1 MDSMFAQE
9 FVLKQR
15 TDLLHALCSSG
26 STEHLEQVLDILLAQ
41 GELIW
46 EDYQNIQVPGR
57 ALYTKARQLLDL
69 VYTKGVETCE
79 LFLAA
84 LKQVL
89 PEAQIVGLSFAGCDS
104 NLEEKEEHQSTS
116 AHTLLTQRPSLVSKL
131 LGRIDGALEALVISG
146 HFTSADCN
154 EVRLPVYTP
163 SQQARCLLDHVRPK
177 GESAAKVVL
186 QYIQQKQETG
196 SPLNQEKLT
205 PPKEVLKYQKKLSS
219 SVSAQSCFLSTYGG
233 TSHMSL
239 DDIYTEGQ
247 LELAQ
252 YCADVHGPLGLE
264 DIVGTVGTVNEEADT
279 VLVSGEA
286 GSGKTT
292 LLQRLHLLWARGGAL
307 QQFLLLF
314 PFSCRRLNSEN
325 RELSVKEL
333 LFQHCCWPDRD
344 QEEIFQFILDH
355 PHLILFTFDGLDE
368 LKQSFSDERR
378 LCCPTQPAPV
388 HIILFNFIQGSLMKG
403 VRKVVT
409 SRPEAVGPV
418 LKTHLCKEVLLK
430 GFSPSGIDCFVRK
443 HHSDNTVAT
452 KVLESLQ
459 TNTALLG
466 LCHSPVLCW
475 IVSQCH
481 KELLGCGE
489 GSPQTI
495 TDVYLMILQHFFQHQ
510 SSPKSTVGLGWFQD
524 HLKTVLH
531 LGQLA
536 FEGMKNTCYIF
547 SGTDL
552 EKCGVTENDICMGF
566 LIQSKDLSSNHGKHY
581 EFLHVTMQCFFAALY
596 VVLSSN
602 TDRSTISKLFEMK
615 GMGEI
620 DLTNSCFRACLP
632 STYQQECS
640 LQGDA
645 TTAETSN
652 LQIAATF
659 VSGLLSKRHQ
669 SLWLQ
674 CCPSAVMEKRIRQVE
689 RCLSKGMQKHFKSI
703 PQPVEGEKKSMHA
716 MPGFVWLIKCI
727 YEMQESRIAKDAM
740 SKLEVDHLK
749 LTYCNIGPVECTA
762 LAYVLQHLRNPVGL
776 QLDNNSVGDVGVEQL
791 LPCMHICY
799 SLYLRNNNITDEGI
813 RKLIAKGIQCE
824 NFQKIALFN
833 NMLTDACTQH
843 FSHLLRTK
851 NNFLSLRL
859 WGNKIGDT
867 GAEALA
873 KALESS
879 KSLVWLSLVG
889 NGVGNAGA
897 CALASIIKNST
908 TLEELWL
915 TENCITRTGVERLI
929 EALEHNTHVKSIWYE
944 MNTELYTRKYKS
956 SPCLLLMWFVYV
968 IGGCLHSGFGA
979 MHGHTWLVV
988 DTASDP
994 GQTKMLFWL

>member
-1 MDSMFAQE
+1 MFVQE
-9 FVLKQR
+9 LVLKQR
-15 TDLLHALCSSG
+15 TEILHALCSSG
-26 STEHLEQVLDILLAQ
+26 SAEHVERVLDILLAQ

-57 ALYTKARQLLDL
+57 ALYTNARHLLDL
-69 VYTKGVETCE
+69 VYTKGVDTCR
-79 LFLAA
+79 LFLGA

-89 PEAQIVGLSFAGCDS
+89 PEEQGASISFAGCCS
-104 NLEEKEEHQSTS
+104 LEEKEENQSTS
-116 AHTLLTQRPSLVSKL
+116 TQTLVTQRPSLVSKL
-131 LGRIDGALEALVISG
+131 QGCIDGALKALVISG
-146 HFTSADCN
+146 HFTSADSE
-154 EVRLPVYTP
+154 EVRLPIHTP
-163 SQQARCLLDHVRPK
+163 SQQARRLLDHVRSK

-186 QYIQQKQETG
+186 QYLQQEQESR
-196 SPLNQEKLT
+196 SPPNQDKLT
-205 PPKEVLKYQKKLSS
+205 PSKEFLKYQKKLSS

-233 TSHMSL
+233 TSHMCL

-247 LELAQ
+247 LELAHD
-252 YCADVHGPLGLE
+252 CVDVSGPLTLE
-264 DIVGTVGTVNEEADT
+264 NIVGTTGTVNEGADT

-286 GSGKTT
+286 GNGKST
-292 LLQRLHLLWARGGAL
+292 LLQKLHLLWARGTAL
-307 QQFLLLF
+307 QDFLLLF
-314 PFSCRRLNSEN
+314 PFSCRRLNSEH
-325 RELSVKEL
+325 RELSVQEL
-333 LFQHCCWPDRD
+333 LFQHCCWPDRE

-368 LKQSFSDERR
+368 LKQSFSDEHRH
-378 LCCPTQPAPV
+378 CCPTQRAPV
-388 HIILFNFIQGSLMKG
+388 HILLFNLIQGSLMKG
-403 VRKVVT
+403 VLKVVT

-418 LKTHLCKEVLLK
+418 LKKHLRKEVLLN

-443 HHSDNTVAT
+443 HHSDPTVAA

-510 SSPKSTVGLGWFQD
+510 HPLKSTVGLGWLQE
-524 HLKTVLH
+524 HLQTVLH

-536 FEGMKNTCYIF
+536 FEGIGTTCYIF

-552 EKCGVTENDICMGF
+552 ETCGVTEKDICMGF
-566 LIQSKDLSSNHGKHY
+566 LIQSKDMSSTHSKCY

-596 VVLSSN
+596 IVLSKN
-602 TDRSTISKLFEMK
+602 TDRSTIPKLFEPKDMRET
-615 GMGEI
+615 GGSS
-620 DLTNSCFRACLP
+620 TCFRACLP
-632 STYQQECS
+632 STAQQEQV
-640 LQGDA
+640 LEGDA
-645 TTAETSN
+645 TAAETPN
-652 LQIAATF
+652 LQIIATF
-659 VSGLLSKRHQ
+659 VSGLLSQRHR
-669 SLWLQ
+669 SLWLH
-674 CCPSAVMEKRIRQVE
+674 CCPSAVMEKRVRQVV

-716 MPGFVWLIKCI
+716 MPGFVWIIKCI

-791 LPCMHICY
+791 LPCMHICN

-813 RKLIAKGIQCE
+813 RKLIAKGIQCD
-824 NFQKIALFN
+824 NFRKIALFN
-833 NMLTDACTQH
+833 NKLTDACTQH
-843 FSHLLRTK
+843 FSHLLKTK
-851 NNFLSLRL
+851 QDFLSLRLGNNNITAEGAKQLAEGLKCNHSLQYLGL
-859 WGNKIGDT
+859 WGNKIGDA

-873 KALESS
+873 RALESS
-879 KSLVWLSLVG
+879 KALLWLSLVG
-889 NGVGNAGA
+889 NGVGSTGA
-897 CALASIIKNST
+897 CALANIIKNST
-908 TLEELWL
+908 SLKGLWL
-915 TENCITRTGVERLI
+915 PENCITRTGVECLI
-929 EALEHNTHVKSIWYE
+929 QALEHNTHVESIWLRNNDLSLEEVEE
-944 MNTELYTRKYKS
+944 MTQRESRLI
-956 SPCLLLMWFVYV
+956 F
-968 IGGCLHSGFGA
+968 
-979 MHGHTWLVV
+979 
-988 DTASDP
+988 
-994 GQTKMLFWL
+994 

>member
-1 MDSMFAQE
+1 MSVQE
-9 FVLKQR
+9 LVLRQR
-15 TDLLHALCSSG
+15 TEILNALCSSG
-26 STEHLEQVLDILLAQ
+26 SAEHLEQVLDILLAQ

-57 ALYTKARQLLDL
+57 ALYTNARQLLDL
-69 VYTKGVETCE
+69 VYTKGLETCG

-89 PEAQIVGLSFAGCDS
+89 PEVHGGGLTFSGCCS
-104 NLEEKEEHQSTS
+104 NLEEKEEYQSTS
-116 AHTLLTQRPSLVSKL
+116 TQTLLTQRPSLVSKL
-131 LGRIDGALEALVISG
+131 QCCIDGAVKVLVISG
-146 HFTSADCN
+146 HFTSADCD
-154 EVRLPVYTP
+154 EVRLPIHTP
-163 SQQARCLLDHVRPK
+163 SQQARRLLDHVRSK

-186 QYIQQKQETG
+186 QYIQQKQESG
-196 SPLNQEKLT
+196 SPLSQAKWT

-239 DDIYTEGQ
+239 DDIYTKGE
-247 LELAQ
+247 LELDHN
-252 YCADVHGPLGLE
+252 CVDVHGPLGLE
-264 DIVGTVGTVNEEADT
+264 DILGTVGTVNEEADT
-279 VLVSGEA
+279 VLVSGDA
-286 GSGKTT
+286 GGGKST
-292 LLQRLHLLWARGGAL
+292 LLQRLHLLWARGSAL
-307 QQFLLLF
+307 QDFVLLF
-314 PFSCRRLNSEN
+314 PFSCRRLNSET
-325 RELSVKEL
+325 RELSVQEL
-333 LFQHCCWPDRD
+333 LFQHCCWPDRE

-368 LKQSFSDERR
+368 LKQSFSDEHR
-378 LCCPTQPAPV
+378 LCCPTLRAPV
-388 HIILFNFIQGSLMKG
+388 HILLFNLIQGSLLKG

-418 LKTHLCKEVLLK
+418 LKKHLRKEVLLK

-443 HHSDNTVAT
+443 HHRDPTVAA

-510 SSPKSTVGLGWFQD
+510 TSPKSTRGLDWLQE

-531 LGQLA
+531 LGKLA
-536 FEGMKNTCYIF
+536 FEGIGATGYIF
-547 SGTDL
+547 SGPDL
-552 EKCGVTENDICMGF
+552 ETCGVTEKDICMGF
-566 LIQSKDLSSNHGKHY
+566 LIQSKNMSSTHSKCY

-596 VVLSSN
+596 IVLSN
-602 TDRSTISKLFEMK
+602 DTDRSTICRLFEPRNMK
-615 GMGEI
+615 ETGLSSTCFMACMSSTDKQERALEGE
-620 DLTNSCFRACLP
+620 
-632 STYQQECS
+632 
-640 LQGDA
+640 A
-645 TTAETSN
+645 TASETPN
-652 LQIAATF
+652 LQITATF
-659 VSGLLSKRHQ
+659 VSGLLSQRHQ
-669 SLWLQ
+669 SLWLH
-674 CCPSAVMEKRIRQVE
+674 CCPTAVMEKRVRQVSK
-689 RCLSKGMQKHFKSI
+689 CLSKGMQKHFKSI

-716 MPGFVWLIKCI
+716 MPGFIWLIKCI
-727 YEMQESRIAKDAM
+727 YEMQESRIAKCAM

-791 LPCMHICY
+791 LPCMYICN

-813 RKLIAKGIQCE
+813 RKLLAKGIQCD

-833 NMLTDACTQH
+833 NKLTDACTQH
-843 FSHLLRTK
+843 FSHLLKTK
-851 NNFLSLRL
+851 QNFLSLRLGNNNITEEGAKQLAEGLKFNHSLQYLGL
-859 WGNKIGDT
+859 WGNKIGDAGT
-867 GAEALA
+867 EALA
-873 KALESS
+873 SALESS

-889 NGVGNAGA
+889 NGVGSAGA
-897 CALASIIKNST
+897 CALANIIKNST
-908 TLEELWL
+908 SLEELWL
-915 TENCITRTGVERLI
+915 TDNCITRTGVECLI
-929 EALEHNTHVKSIWYE
+929 QALEHNTHVISVWLRNNDLSLEEVEE
-944 MNTELYTRKYKS
+944 MTQRESRLT
-956 SPCLLLMWFVYV
+956 F
-968 IGGCLHSGFGA
+968 
-979 MHGHTWLVV
+979 
-988 DTASDP
+988 
-994 GQTKMLFWL
+994 